1 MFYDCAGREMEAATC
16 ENEHSLNKEQGAYN
30 NLLDG
35 LRLVC

>member
-1 MFYDCAGREMEAATC
+1 MEAATC

-35 LRLVC
+35 LGLAC